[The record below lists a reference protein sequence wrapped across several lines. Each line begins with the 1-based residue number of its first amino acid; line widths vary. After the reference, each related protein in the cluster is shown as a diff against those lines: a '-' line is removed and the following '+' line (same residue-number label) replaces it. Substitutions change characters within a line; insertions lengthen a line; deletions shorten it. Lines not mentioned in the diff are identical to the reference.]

1 LNKKIMIV
9 EDEECLLRLA
19 SIIFTSRGYEVIGVT
34 DGLQAL
40 DVLTRNKI
48 DLVLLDVMLPGIDG
62 FEVCQRIKQQPQ
74 HADLPVVMLTAK
86 KNREDL
92 ARGNE
97 VGAAWYITKPFKSAN
112 VIETVERLL
121 HQ

>member
-1 LNKKIMIV
+1 MIV
-9 EDEECLLRLA
+9 EDEECLLKLA
-19 SIIFTSRGYEVIGVT
+19 SIILTSRGYEVIGAA

-40 DVLTRNKI
+40 DILTRDTI
-48 DLVLLDVMLPGIDG
+48 DLVLLDVTLPGIDG

-74 HADLPVVMLTAK
+74 YADLPVVMLTAK
-86 KNREDL
+86 KNKEDL

-97 VGAAWYITKPFKSAN
+97 IGAAWYITKPFKSAN

>member
-1 LNKKIMIV
+1 
-9 EDEECLLRLA
+9 
-19 SIIFTSRGYEVIGVT
+19 
-34 DGLQAL
+34 LQAL
-40 DVLTRNKI
+40 DMLGREKI

-62 FEVCQRIKQQPQ
+62 FEVCQRIKQHPEYLQ
-74 HADLPVVMLTAK
+74 LPVVMLTAK
-86 KNREDL
+86 KNKEDL

-121 HQ
+121 TH